1 MYCKQQKIAA
11 NYWACQAPYFGLTIP
26 QLVVSDIRLWVL
38 TCFVSVLPERIVDL
52 RDNCF
57 YVDIK
62 ASDGWRSM
70 RDPSFRCSPSHPWK
84 LPQSRHY
91 SVSSSQPT
99 SRTVSH
105 PQFDPSSY
113 FLLFLVSLICSST
126 EYTSSEGPPLPSC
139 ISARLFPYAW
149 ERRGPSIQWS
159 SGYQYLLIGGN
170 IWAGA
175 LLYKVV
181 T

>member
-1 MYCKQQKIAA
+1 
-11 NYWACQAPYFGLTIP
+11 
-26 QLVVSDIRLWVL
+26 
-38 TCFVSVLPERIVDL
+38 
-52 RDNCF
+52 
-57 YVDIK
+57 
-62 ASDGWRSM
+62 M

-84 LPQSRHY
+84 LPQSRHH

-99 SRTVSH
+99 SRTASH

-159 SGYQYLLIGGN
+159 SGYQYLFIGGD
-170 IWAGA
+170 IWAGI
-175 LLYKVV
+175 LIYNQVV
-181 T
+181 TSATSCLVFFIFVWFLRFSYFLFVFFWRCITYFEYH